1 MGEGVFTIRARLCK
15 RCGRLLTSEEA
26 LKSGYGCQCAK
37 KASQEEK
44 EREPM
49 PGQRNIF
56 DYIPDPEGRAVTA
69 GEGSG
74 GDAHG

>member
-1 MGEGVFTIRARLCK
+1 MGEGIFTIRARLCK

-37 KASQEEK
+37 KELQEERD
-44 EREPM
+44 REPM

-56 DYIPDPEGRAVTA
+56 DYMSADGECAVSPRA
-69 GEGSG
+69 ECERSG
-74 GDAHG
+74 G

>member
-1 MGEGVFTIRARLCK
+1 MGEGIFTIRARLCK

-37 KASQEEK
+37 KALQEAK
-44 EREPM
+44 EWEPM

-56 DYIPDPEGRAVTA
+56 DYMSADGECAVSPRAGRERR
-69 GEGSG
+69 G
-74 GDAHG
+74 